1 MARMVEVEKSLE
13 QRRLE
18 YKGQKASVDTYKEVA
33 ERIEAE
39 YRRIQE
45 EAKVARDRVG
55 DAVQLL
61 STIAKAGK
69 QDEAEYAQLKRQL
82 QRILDAEVINERY
95 QEQVDEFRNRCL
107 EAYWRAENRT
117 DGYGA
122 YKYQIEGAIHLAV
135 AQQAILGDK
144 QGLGKSLTSLIYAD
158 FLGAQRIILIVP
170 SDVMGNYIREINMWA
185 PHRAPIQLGKMT
197 PGQRN
202 AVLGVIKHQPQYTL
216 VMNYEIARRDKGII
230 DDLIGLRCDTL
241 IVDEAHNVKS
251 TKSDAWKMV
260 RDIRFGTNS
269 CECGNPDVKKYGQFG
284 IDYMCSTCGKQGSVL
299 DFVSIQNVLPMT
311 GTPILN
317 RPQELYP
324 LLHLVDRV
332 NFASESQF
340 LKDFCRHYGGSHW
353 GWQQGGIKRLLE
365 KIGPRFLARDK
376 KMIGDDTPPPTIIT
390 HEISEEEWREN
401 YPAQYEAYQQVREYA
416 QLILDPDNEVT
427 MSMVYKI
434 AALTRMRQVMAWPA
448 AIKLEIKDEKSGIV
462 TYSKNLD
469 VHESVIIDKA
479 ESIIREQID
488 MGERVVLFSQFREP
502 LEVLQRRLGDRAIV
516 YAGGMRDELKQQIQL
531 DFDPKTAPLDYKW
544 DVVLVNYKSGG
555 VGLNFNAAAQAVIMD
570 YEWNGG
576 KEDQAIGRLDRI
588 GQVNEVNVHIIA
600 VEKTITTWMRAL
612 INEKRDL
619 TKGFVDQQKMLQSM
633 YDALRD
639 GDM

>member
-230 DDLIGLRCDTL
+230 EDLIDLRCDTL

-324 LLHLVDRV
+324 LLHLVDSA
-332 NFASESQF
+332 NFKSESQF

-390 HEISEEEWREN
+390 HEISEEE
-401 YPAQYEAYQQVREYA
+401 
-416 QLILDPDNEVT
+416 
-427 MSMVYKI
+427 
-434 AALTRMRQVMAWPA
+434 
-448 AIKLEIKDEKSGIV
+448 
-462 TYSKNLD
+462 
-469 VHESVIIDKA
+469 
-479 ESIIREQID
+479 
-488 MGERVVLFSQFREP
+488 
-502 LEVLQRRLGDRAIV
+502 
-516 YAGGMRDELKQQIQL
+516 
-531 DFDPKTAPLDYKW
+531 
-544 DVVLVNYKSGG
+544 
-555 VGLNFNAAAQAVIMD
+555 
-570 YEWNGG
+570 
-576 KEDQAIGRLDRI
+576 
-588 GQVNEVNVHIIA
+588 
-600 VEKTITTWMRAL
+600 
-612 INEKRDL
+612 
-619 TKGFVDQQKMLQSM
+619 
-633 YDALRD
+633 
-639 GDM
+639 